1 MCVSLSVYVCFK
13 LPLPS
18 ACGQSRR
25 RLCTARTTLCVE
37 PSFFLSSVFIPRA
50 AKVTAE
56 NTYTKST
63 FVQTSFLWPLVVA
76 SQKKILANTPSKKHL
91 FIGKQDIESGS
102 YLSWFANIVI
112 SAFRTSAFVE
122 SETKQHKTRSMP
134 AKTISVAVVSAFII
148 FLLYLSVPIPSEIPD
163 IPRPRPGLL
172 AVVLRSLL

>member
-37 PSFFLSSVFIPRA
+37 PSFFLSSVVIPRA

-76 SQKKILANTPSKKHL
+76 SQKKSSPIPHRRN
-91 FIGKQDIESGS
+91 I
-102 YLSWFANIVI
+102 YLSESKI
-112 SAFRTSAFVE
+112 SKVDRIC
-122 SETKQHKTRSMP
+122 P
-134 AKTISVAVVSAFII
+134 GLLIS
-148 FLLYLSVPIPSEIPD
+148 LSVPLEPVPSWRVKQSNVKRD
-163 IPRPRPGLL
+163 RCLRKLS
-172 AVVLRSLL
+172 VLP